1 MTLSAGQIPEG
12 LEMNTQHI
20 PENRKHHAMRER
32 VQQLIDSGW
41 SISGRDP
48 LRIEAAGKVY
58 IVRGGVLING

>member
-1 MTLSAGQIPEG
+1 
-12 LEMNTQHI
+12 MNTQHI
-20 PENRKHHAMRER
+20 PENRKYHAMRER
-32 VQQLIDSGW
+32 VQQLLDLGW